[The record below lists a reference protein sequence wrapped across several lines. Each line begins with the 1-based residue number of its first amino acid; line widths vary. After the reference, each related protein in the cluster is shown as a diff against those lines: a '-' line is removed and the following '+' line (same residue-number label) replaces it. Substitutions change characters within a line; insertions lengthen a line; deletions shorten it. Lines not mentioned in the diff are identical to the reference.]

1 MPSIGP
7 MELIVVLVIALV
19 IVGPKKLPELGRS
32 LGSAMR
38 GFKGTVAGIDPRPA
52 VRDALA
58 RPAEPIASTETEP
71 TNGLAAAEPAEPAEP
86 TARAQTLAGM
96 PAPPAAT

>member
-19 IVGPKKLPELGRS
+19 FVGPKKLPELGRS

-71 TNGLAAAEPAEPAEP
+71 TKGLAAAEPAEP

>member
-1 MPSIGP
+1 
-7 MELIVVLVIALV
+7 
-19 IVGPKKLPELGRS
+19 
-32 LGSAMR
+32 
-38 GFKGTVAGIDPRPA
+38 VAGIDPRPA

-71 TNGLAAAEPAEPAEP
+71 TNGLAAAEPVEPAEP

-96 PAPPAAT
+96 PAPPAAK

>member
-19 IVGPKKLPELGRS
+19 FVGPKKLPELGRS

-58 RPAEPIASTETEP
+58 GPAEPTASTETEP
-71 TNGLAAAEPAEPAEP
+71 RLVAAESAESAESTALAQPPA
-86 TARAQTLAGM
+86 GV
-96 PAPPAAT
+96 PAPPAAE